1 MNKGFQI
8 FVAISLIFSSIA
20 CDTYNENDHS
30 IPIPETF
37 EGKVIDE
44 NSKGLIGVR
53 VEVLI
58 RSNQHGVGPDGVP
71 KDRLKRR
78 ITSESDANGRYFFD
92 FRSESKKIAA
102 DFPSFTAVIDRSFA
116 IKVKGFEYVF
126 VKFDGNTTF
135 MVRQSELLP
144 EGKKP

>member
-1 MNKGFQI
+1 MLEVKPTLGWSNLKHFTKK
-8 FVAISLIFSSIA
+8 FFTLFLTFCTAA
-20 CDTYNENDHS
+20 CHSYNENDHS
-30 IPIPETF
+30 FSVPATF

-44 NSKGLIGVR
+44 NSKGLIGVK

-92 FRSESKKIAA
+92 FRSESKK
-102 DFPSFTAVIDRSFA
+102 
-116 IKVKGFEYVF
+116 
-126 VKFDGNTTF
+126 
-135 MVRQSELLP
+135 
-144 EGKKP
+144 